1 MTRENFFEILG
12 ELDDDI
18 VQTAEAPLKKK
29 ADWKLWVAV
38 AACLAIVISIAI
50 GHGRNGYS
58 VTMNNGDTI
67 NFVKSSVSYAS
78 LDIGVDVTSRELTQ
92 DELQALFGDLPVTAS
107 VTETADNQIL
117 GFTGKIGDAKLVIT
131 VPDFILLDSIIV
143 GVEKNTTINDVPVSA
158 GFFVTHPNSKGEKT
172 AIFYAKFELGG
183 QIFYVENAAP
193 YPDREK
199 ASRSL
204 IEAVQA
210 LIENGEL
217 DLGTGQTISVSAADV
232 APMVYVNDTL
242 YKQSGDQQ
250 GYPEYRDEFVYLG
263 KIESQVSSEGAPQEN
278 FQANDPIIG
287 CEVYQYG
294 EDLVV
299 YINGSYWLYKKYPD
313 TDAR

>member
-1 MTRENFFEILG
+1 MTRESFFEILG
-12 ELDDDI
+12 ELDGDI
-18 VQTAEAPLKKK
+18 VQAARTPVKKK
-29 ADWKLWVAV
+29 SNWILWTAA
-38 AACLAIVISIAI
+38 AACLAIVISAAI
-50 GHGRNGYS
+50 GHGGSSYK
-58 VTMNNGDTI
+58 VTTASGDTVS
-67 NFVKSSVSYAS
+67 FAKSNISYAS
-78 LDIGVDVTSRELTQ
+78 LDFPADVTSRELTP
-92 DELQALFGDLPVTAS
+92 EEIQALFGDLPVTAS
-107 VTETADNQIL
+107 VTETADDQIL
-117 GFTGKIGDAKLVIT
+117 GFVGKIGDAKLVIYA
-131 VPDFILLDSIIV
+131 PDFALLDSIIV
-143 GVEKNTTINDVPVSA
+143 GVEKNATIDDVPVSA

-242 YKQSGDQQ
+242 YKQSSDQQ

-313 TDAR
+313 TDAK